1 MIRAFIAVEV
11 PDFPAIRDFISE
23 LKKTPARLKAV
34 EPENL
39 HITLKFLGDIAEE
52 KAAELGDALKSIDAN
67 SFSFEL
73 ESAGAF
79 PGAKNPKVIWAGVK
93 EDGSL
98 SSLQRGVEE
107 ICASLG
113 FEREKREFS
122 PHLTVGRV
130 KDRNTK
136 GIRPVVERY
145 SEVYFGT
152 VDVKEVKL
160 KKSFLT
166 PQGPIYSDMASVPL
180 RHP

>member
-11 PDFPAIRDFISE
+11 PDFPAIRDFIGD
-23 LKKTPARLKAV
+23 LKKSPARLKAV

-52 KAAELGDALKSIDAN
+52 KVVELADALKSIETPA
-67 SFSFEL
+67 FYFEL
-73 ESAGAF
+73 RSAGAF
-79 PGAKNPKVIWAGVK
+79 PDIRNPKVIWVGVK

-98 SSLQRGVEE
+98 SSLQREVEE

-122 PHLTVGRV
+122 PHLTVVRL
-130 KDRNTK
+130 KDRNPK

-145 SEVYFGT
+145 SEVHFGT
-152 VDVKEVKL
+152 VEVKEIKL
-160 KKSFLT
+160 KKSILT
-166 PQGPIYSDMASVPL
+166 PQGPIYSDIASVTL